1 MLREVAK
8 NNANDS
14 CKRIINN
21 LPLNS
26 PPTLQ
31 QMIEACMRRNE
42 VEPEIIKKKGGVSG
56 GMVIGAT
63 EIEEDQA
70 KKTYKPDFMSQRCGK
85 KGHTVKYCCAP
96 APIHSFPKH
105 VPAGSQQ
112 RQTPRRD
119 HKEQGN

>member
-1 MLREVAK
+1 
-8 NNANDS
+8 
-14 CKRIINN
+14 
-21 LPLNS
+21 
-26 PPTLQ
+26 
-31 QMIEACMRRNE
+31 
-42 VEPEIIKKKGGVSG
+42 
-56 GMVIGAT
+56 MVIGAT

-105 VPAGSQQ
+105 VPTGSQQ